1 MPYVLIIISFVAMG
15 GPKATTP
22 TIDHIPFASQESC
35 ELAKEWIAKQLSD
48 RKVHFTTTCTRDS
61 AQGRR

>member
-22 TIDHIPFASQESC
+22 TIDHIPFATQQSC
-35 ELAKEWIAKQLSD
+35 ETGKQWVTGQLNG
-48 RKVHFTTTCTRDS
+48 KVHSVASC
-61 AQGRR
+61 QPG